1 MPHPA
6 DFIDAHHRHWA
17 DAELLFDHDR
27 WANADHLY
35 GFSAECGLKAVM
47 QGCGMRVDPTTGIP
61 DEPRHRKHVQ
71 KIWPIFRSFVET
83 REDSEYL
90 DRLPPGEP
98 FADWSHT
105 TATRTAATA
114 AGPTLRRIGAPPAR
128 FARSSRRRG
137 RMVCYEGLRLV
148 R

>member
-90 DRLPPGEP
+90 DRLPAGEP
-98 FADWSHT
+98 FADWSHHDRY
-105 TATRTAATA
+105 AHRGYCGRTDAEAHRGA
-114 AGPTLRRIGAPPAR
+114 AGAVRAVVEAAR
-128 FARSSRRRG
+128 QN
-137 RMVCYEGLRLV
+137 GLL
-148 R
+148 